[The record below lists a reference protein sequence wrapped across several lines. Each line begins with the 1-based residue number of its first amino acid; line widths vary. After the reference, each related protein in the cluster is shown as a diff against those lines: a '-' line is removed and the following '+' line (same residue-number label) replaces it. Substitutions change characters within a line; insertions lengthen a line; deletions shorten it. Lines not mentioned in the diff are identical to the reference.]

1 MDRIGKLSAT
11 GFVVAGV
18 GAVGF
23 FAWLLQSL
31 DTILSAINLDQ
42 LPPEW
47 VAGFSFFAM
56 IIGGLTGLL
65 TLRDGEPEPGSMD
78 AYLKGV
84 ERLDDEAD
92 EE

>member
-1 MDRIGKLSAT
+1 MDRIGKLSAV
-11 GFVVAGV
+11 GFTVAGAGFIGLVVALV
-18 GAVGF
+18 GAI
-23 FAWLLQSL
+23 
-31 DTILSAINLDQ
+31 DTILNAINLEA

-47 VAGFSFFAM
+47 VAPLSFFAM